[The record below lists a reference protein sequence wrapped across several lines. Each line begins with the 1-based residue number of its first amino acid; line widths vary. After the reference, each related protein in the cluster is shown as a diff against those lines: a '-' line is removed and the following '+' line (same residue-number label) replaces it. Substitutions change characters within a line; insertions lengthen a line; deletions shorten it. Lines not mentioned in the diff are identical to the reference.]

1 MSHQIVLGCRGVHAA
16 AAILWFAGWWERKPM
31 KLKLVVLA
39 LGIVWASQA
48 AADPFNQFISFGDS
62 TLDSGWWNG
71 ALQGQCDGAP
81 SPCTTGSTFKN
92 TVIGNAIS
100 LGGEVVGAPV
110 GVGLMNTQVLAG
122 FFNLTAQP
130 VNQGGTNYAISG
142 AMDAATPANAS
153 TVGNGNIGNLNQ
165 NKTLP
170 STVQQM
176 TNYLSSQQQGG
187 KANSQALYIIS
198 SGGNDVTYARDN
210 IVGRTMQHAYL
221 SFQASALAAAVAN
234 LQANGAQQII
244 VNGLPG
250 AVGTLAS
257 FYTSSL
263 FAALTAAGVNYI
275 AADVNAFVQQIELNP
290 LKYGFT
296 AQTVLPGMLGTGTGS
311 ACVWTPPSSGS
322 GSTLVSGW
330 GQWCADTTT
339 PPSSSNFQYAY
350 LRTADAEQTSF
361 WSDDEHFSAAGQ
373 MLEAEFD
380 LSLLGV
386 PGPIAGA
393 GLPGLILAS
402 GSLLGWW
409 RRRKKRAAS

>member
-1 MSHQIVLGCRGVHAA
+1 MAA
-16 AAILWFAGWWERKPM
+16 AAILRFAGWWERKPM

-48 AADPFNQFISFGDS
+48 AADTFNQFISFGDS
-62 TLDSGWWNG
+62 TLDSGWWSG

-92 TVIGNAIS
+92 TVIGNAIA
-100 LGGEVVGAPV
+100 LGGGVVGAPV

-122 FFNLTAQP
+122 FFNLSALP
-130 VNQGGTNYAISG
+130 VNQSGGTNYAIAG
-142 AMDAATPANAS
+142 ATDAATPANAS
-153 TVGNGNIGNLNQ
+153 TVGNGNIGNLNP
-165 NKTLP
+165 NGTLP

-176 TNYLSSQQQGG
+176 TNYLSSPQQGG
-187 KANSQALYIIS
+187 KANSQALYMVG
-198 SGGNDVTYARDN
+198 SGGNDVTYAVDN
-210 IVGRTMQHAYL
+210 ISGLTAKQAYL
-221 SFQASALAAAVAN
+221 SYQASALASAIAN
-234 LQANGAQQII
+234 LQANGAQHII

-250 AVGTLAS
+250 GPGTLAAY
-257 FYTSSL
+257 YTSSL

-275 AADVNAFVQQIELNP
+275 AADVNSFVQQIEANP

-296 AQTVLPGMLGTGTGS
+296 AQTVMPGIVGTGTGS
-311 ACVWTPPSSGS
+311 ACVWTPPS
-322 GSTLVSGW
+322 GSTLVTGW

-339 PPSSSNFQYAY
+339 TPSGSSNTFYAY
-350 LRTADAEQTSF
+350 LRIANAEQTSF
-361 WSDDEHFSAAGQ
+361 WSDDQHFSAAGQ

-402 GSLLGWW
+402 GGLLGWW
-409 RRRKKRAAS
+409 RRRQKTA